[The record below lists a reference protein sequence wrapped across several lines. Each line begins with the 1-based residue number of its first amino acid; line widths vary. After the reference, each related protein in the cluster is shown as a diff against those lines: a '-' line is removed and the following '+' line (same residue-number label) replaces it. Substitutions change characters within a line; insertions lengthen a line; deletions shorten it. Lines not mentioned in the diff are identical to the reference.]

1 MPEQDEQPAP
11 QRATPRVDH
20 TRADMGT
27 LVAMGWADPQPV
39 ASPAPPGYVPP
50 APDPAPTPAEVA
62 NEVVLQA
69 ALVEAGVTKSA
80 ADEDAID
87 ALSQMDPAAV
97 LAVARWMKAKKDV
110 AGKT

>member
-1 MPEQDEQPAP
+1 MPDDEQPAP

-39 ASPAPPGYVPP
+39 ASPDPPGYVPP
-50 APDPAPTPAEVA
+50 APEPDPPTPAEVA
-62 NEVVLQA
+62 NEAVLQA
-69 ALVEAGVTKSA
+69 ALAEAGVTKSA

-87 ALSQMDPAAV
+87 VLSQMDPAAV
-97 LAVARWMKAKKDV
+97 QAVARWMKAKKD
-110 AGKT
+110 ATGKT